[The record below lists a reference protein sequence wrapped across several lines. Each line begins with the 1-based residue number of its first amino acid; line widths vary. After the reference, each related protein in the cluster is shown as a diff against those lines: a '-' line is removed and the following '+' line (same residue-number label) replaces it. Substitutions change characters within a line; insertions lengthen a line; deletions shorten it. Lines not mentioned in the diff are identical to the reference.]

1 MYAIIKF
8 FLFLLP
14 PETAHNVALNLMEK
28 ALKFPILGKSLRNSF
43 KSNNQVPVT
52 FAGINFP
59 NLVGL
64 AAGFDKDAKRLNLLK
79 EFGFGFVEVGTVTPK
94 PQDGNPKPRLFR
106 IPKDFAL
113 INRMGFNNC
122 GVVEMVERLKQR
134 PEGLIVGGNIG
145 KNKLTPN
152 DEAINDYV
160 YCFEMLYDHVDYIAV
175 NISSPNT
182 PGLRDLQE
190 ETFIVGLFEQLH
202 KIRAEKAIFKPIF
215 LKIAP
220 DFQMN
225 AIKEIVR
232 VIKIAKI
239 DGIIATNTTVSREKL
254 SISAV
259 EIKKMGAGGLSGVP
273 VFEPSNFVLSTLS
286 LELAGEI
293 PIMGVGGV
301 FNGRDASAKLKR
313 GADLIQ
319 VYTGFIYEGPWIVKN
334 ILDSVD
340 KYN

>member
-1 MYAIIKF
+1 MYSLIKF

-14 PETAHNVALNLMEK
+14 PETAHNVALDLMEK
-28 ALKFPILGKSLRNSF
+28 ALKFPLIGRYLKNSF
-43 KSNNQVPVT
+43 KSEKQVPVIV
-52 FAGINFP
+52 AGITFP
-59 NLVGL
+59 NMVGL
-64 AAGFDKDAKRLNLLK
+64 AAGFDKDAKRLHLLK

-122 GVVEMVERLKQR
+122 GVVEMVERLKNR

-190 ETFIVGLFEQLH
+190 ESFIVGLFEQLH
-202 KIRAEKAIFKPIF
+202 KIRAEKAISKPIF

-225 AIKEIVR
+225 EIKEIVR
-232 VIKIAKI
+232 VINIAKV

-254 SISAV
+254 SISAK
-259 EIKKMGAGGLSGVP
+259 EIIKMGAGGLSGAP
-273 VFEPSNFVLSTLS
+273 VLEPSNFVLSTLS
-286 LELAGEI
+286 LELAGKI

-301 FNGRDASAKLKR
+301 FNGRDASAKLNR
-313 GADLIQ
+313 GADLVQ
-319 VYTGFIYEGPWIVKN
+319 VYTGFVYEGPWIVKN
-334 ILDSVD
+334 ILDSIHN
-340 KYN
+340 YN

>member
-1 MYAIIKF
+1 
-8 FLFLLP
+8 
-14 PETAHNVALNLMEK
+14 
-28 ALKFPILGKSLRNSF
+28 
-43 KSNNQVPVT
+43 
-52 FAGINFP
+52 
-59 NLVGL
+59 
-64 AAGFDKDAKRLNLLK
+64 
-79 EFGFGFVEVGTVTPK
+79 
-94 PQDGNPKPRLFR
+94 
-106 IPKDFAL
+106 
-113 INRMGFNNC
+113 
-122 GVVEMVERLKQR
+122 
-134 PEGLIVGGNIG
+134 
-145 KNKLTPN
+145 
-152 DEAINDYV
+152 
-160 YCFEMLYDHVDYIAV
+160 MLYDHVDYIAV